1 MEEGLEKF
9 IRFLNIS
16 DKAVEELIKLAYEQG
31 YSDCR
36 GFKSKDYKKS
46 IAYKELQEIKETK

>member
-1 MEEGLEKF
+1 MKEGCKKF
-9 IRFLNIS
+9 VEFLNIS

-36 GFKSKDYKKS
+36 GFKTKDYKKS
-46 IAYKELQEIKETK
+46 IAYKELQKIKETK